1 MTNKQYLNEIT
12 YLRPVIV
19 FLIVVNHS
27 FAVYSGVW
35 NSPWGDSAPNI
46 PLYVWIQR
54 FAISCTLQVFTFVSG
69 YVYEFQLKKK
79 TEETLSAL
87 INNKSQRLLIPYV
100 VFSVVYYII
109 CVPFGQFS
117 LLGFF
122 HELFYGMGHLWFLL
136 MLFWVFVVHKL
147 LCNILSRCKYQQY
160 ILLIISLLFTYLP
173 SLIPPILGLRSFFAY
188 YFYFV
193 LGTFILKM
201 VNLHTKSYSS
211 IRKGLVFFA
220 LFVSFWLIYYWM
232 IGNGNMHLSKVLIGI
247 ITKSVHIVMC
257 ATGIVS
263 VLCVTRWLSNNY
275 QPSKLV
281 KYLSSCSFGIYIF
294 HQTILQ
300 FLYYR
305 TGCITQMGGGK
316 ILLPWMGLVISY
328 FLSILLTVLLKKT
341 EFGRAILK

>member
-35 NSPWGDSAPNI
+35 NSPWGDSVPNI
-46 PLYVWIQR
+46 PVYVWIQR

-79 TEETLSAL
+79 TEGTLSAL

-100 VFSVVYYII
+100 IFSVVYYIV
-109 CVPFGQFS
+109 CVSFGQFS
-117 LLGFF
+117 LLVFF

-160 ILLIISLLFTYLP
+160 ILLFISLLFTYLP
-173 SLIPPILGLRSFFAY
+173 SFITPILGLRSFFAY

-193 LGTFILKM
+193 LGTFILKK
-201 VNLHTKSYSS
+201 VNLHTKSYST

-220 LFVSFWLIYYWM
+220 LFVSLWLIYYWM

-257 ATGIVS
+257 VTGIVS

-305 TGCITQMGGGK
+305 AGCFTQMGGVKYCFHG
-316 ILLPWMGLVISY
+316 
-328 FLSILLTVLLKKT
+328 
-341 EFGRAILK
+341 